1 MTTPTTTTCA
11 RCNTAQPCE
20 QNSNSGV
27 TVCIDHAAC
36 EHRQGHAYRLA
47 PPQTMT
53 VSADAWYRLKAI
65 EQAAGRIIASPD
77 PRAEDWN
84 ALILAHDRGVMP
96 Q

>member
-1 MTTPTTTTCA
+1 MNATTITCA

-20 QNSNSGV
+20 PNSNSGV
-27 TVCIDHAAC
+27 MVCIDVAAC
-36 EHRQGHAYRLA
+36 EHRQGRVYRLS

-53 VSADAWYRLKAI
+53 VNAVEWQRLKAI
-65 EQAAGRIIASPD
+65 EKAAGRIIASPD